1 MRHAFHTTT
10 VNTQEKV
17 MHFDLFGSTVGT
29 GSAIFS
35 GVLGEVRE
43 TRWLLRVVYLEI
55 GRVRPK
61 NGGEGQITGFPNY
74 YNFAQF

>member
-1 MRHAFHTTT
+1 MLNTTT
-10 VNTQEKV
+10 VNIQEKV

-43 TRWLLRVVYLEI
+43 TR
-55 GRVRPK
+55 
-61 NGGEGQITGFPNY
+61 
-74 YNFAQF
+74 